1 MTYKVVRRALC
12 GVALTHTPQKAVI
25 FWSLFFA
32 GITLSLL
39 REEPFFRKICPDNNG
54 IISAKI
60 NSRRMTAFCGVWMNI
75 FIISADN
82 KVEKSLRRSKMKEF
96 IYTITDEIGIHAR
109 PAGQLVKT
117 ASRFSSDILLEC
129 GEKSANAKKILA
141 VMGLGAKQ
149 GSDVK
154 VIVNGSDEDTAA
166 SELKNFFGSN
176 L

>member
-1 MTYKVVRRALC
+1 
-12 GVALTHTPQKAVI
+12 
-25 FWSLFFA
+25 
-32 GITLSLL
+32 
-39 REEPFFRKICPDNNG
+39 
-54 IISAKI
+54 
-60 NSRRMTAFCGVWMNI
+60 
-75 FIISADN
+75 
-82 KVEKSLRRSKMKEF
+82 MKEF

-166 SELKNFFGSN
+166 FELKNFFDSN